1 MNKKLLNLEHQNHLL
16 SMDNN
21 HRKRMMEINNSYRSP
36 YSNNI
41 YDNNMNLD
49 VPHNY
54 YNPGSSY
61 YNNYQYFNDY

>member
-1 MNKKLLNLEHQNHLL
+1 
-16 SMDNN
+16 MDNN

-49 VPHNY
+49 VPNSY